1 MPGNFTIIE
10 GLIYVNNN
18 CMREKTCTFIKI
30 NDVETLEV
38 GPYFISTDMTDRHR
52 RVLDLL

>member
-1 MPGNFTIIE
+1 VPGNFTIIE